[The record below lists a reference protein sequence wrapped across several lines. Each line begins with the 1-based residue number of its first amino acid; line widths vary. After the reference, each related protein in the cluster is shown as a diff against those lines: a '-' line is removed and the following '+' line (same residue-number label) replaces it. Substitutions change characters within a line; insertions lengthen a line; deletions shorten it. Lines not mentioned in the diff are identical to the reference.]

1 MLMAQCRGARF
12 CLFFTISLFSSPS
25 AIAQDK
31 MRLGLSS
38 VSALHSAVWI
48 AEQKGLFRKHGIE
61 AEVIVTGQG
70 AAAGISALLAN
81 DIQMTSSA
89 GDALVSA
96 ALHGGETVMIAGV
109 VNKGLQRIM
118 VRPEIKTPADLKGKK
133 VGVTRIGAVSHSVLL
148 MILRRWNMSPTDV
161 QIMQVGSSPNM
172 LASLDKGGLDAA
184 VITVPSMF
192 VAEDRGYKVLLDL
205 ADTDIYYLQTMIA
218 TTRSYLK
225 GNREKAVRFLKGY
238 LEGIA
243 FFMQN
248 RRESL
253 EVVKKKLRIS
263 VEGERNLE
271 RSFDLLSA
279 KYYEQMP
286 YPSLRGVETV
296 IGFLEKDN
304 PKAKGADPK
313 SFVDDS
319 LLREI
324 DASGFVKA
332 PLPEVDQTDHQQAA
346 ERPAYSL
353 WLMAYGWY
361 PFYVL
366 AACGEFLLSSAS

>member
-1 MLMAQCRGARF
+1 MKTLLSCCAMLLGIIWLAFHA
-12 CLFFTISLFSSPS
+12 S
-25 AIAQDK
+25 AQDK

-38 VSALHSAVWI
+38 VSALHSAVWV
-48 AEQKGLFRKHGIE
+48 AEQKGLFRKHGID
-61 AEVIVTGQG
+61 AEVIVVGQG
-70 AAAGISALLAN
+70 GTAGISALLAN

-89 GDALVSA
+89 GDSLVNA
-96 ALHGGETVMIAGV
+96 ALHGGETAMIAGV

-118 VRPEIKTPADLKGKK
+118 VRPEIKSYTELKGKR

-161 QIMQVGSSPNM
+161 QVMQVGTSPNM

-184 VITVPSMF
+184 VITIPSMF
-192 VAEDRGYKVLLDL
+192 VAEDRGYKILLDL

-218 TTRSYLK
+218 TTRNYIK
-225 GNREKAVRFLKGY
+225 NNRDKTVRFLKGY

-243 FFMQN
+243 YFKQN
-248 RRESL
+248 RKESL
-253 EVVKKKLRIS
+253 DVVKKKLRIS
-263 VEGERNLE
+263 EQQERNLE
-271 RSFDLLSA
+271 RSFDLLST
-279 KYYEQMP
+279 KYYEPMP

-296 IGFLEKDN
+296 LGFVEKDN

-324 DASGFVKA
+324 DGSGFVKT
-332 PLPEVDQTDHQQAA
+332 LYQ
-346 ERPAYSL
+346 R
-353 WLMAYGWY
+353 
-361 PFYVL
+361 
-366 AACGEFLLSSAS
+366 